1 MDTPYYVKAWALGVP
16 AYLIGVHLWTWI
28 LTASVF
34 LQGAADFRSFYA
46 AGWAIRLGQASE
58 LYDLDF
64 QQRLQDLHV
73 GSVGIMLPFTHPPFE
88 ALLFEPL
95 SLLDYRH
102 AYLLFLLLNIG
113 ALSLTFWLIRPWMR
127 NLSRIYWW
135 LPLALFLAFLPVAA
149 ALLQGQDSLLLL
161 TLLAGAA
168 VALDRNCEGTAG
180 LLVGLGLFRFQ
191 LTLPIALLF
200 LLWRRWRFLAGFTAA
215 GIVLAGLSVWLM
227 GASVLSYPRTLL
239 NLSLRFQSPLN
250 QAKYAAPVPVAMMPN
265 LRGLIVGMT
274 HTSGFWLHALLLVIS
289 SALLWLAARVKT
301 EGRDSLLLA
310 IAVSVPISYHLLIHD
325 LSVLLLPLVVALD
338 KVGESE
344 TSGASQD
351 RLAVRLAVAAF
362 IAPLL
367 ISYAPDHFWAA
378 CIPLLAFAIIQCV
391 SENNKTV
398 HPDVGHVGLSFAQ
411 SNPTPKDD

>member
-1 MDTPYYVKAWALGVP
+1 LRTANPVAGSNSLPSAIETPYYVKAWALGVP
-16 AYLIGVHLWTWI
+16 AYLIGVHFWTWV

-46 AGWAIRLGQASE
+46 AGWAVRLGQASE
-58 LYDLDF
+58 LYNLDA
-64 QQRLQDLHV
+64 QQRLQELHV
-73 GSVGIMLPFTHPPFE
+73 GFKGIALPFTHPPFE
-88 ALLFEPL
+88 ALLFEPFSRL
-95 SLLDYRH
+95 NYRH

-113 ALSLTFWLIRPWMR
+113 LLSLTFWLIRPWMR

-149 ALLQGQDSLLLL
+149 ALLQGQDSLP
-161 TLLAGAA
+161 LLALLAAAA

-200 LLWRRWRFLAGFTAA
+200 LLWRRWRFLGGFTAA
-215 GIVLAGLSVWLM
+215 GMVLAGLSVWLM

-239 NLSLRFQSPLN
+239 NLSVRFQSPLN
-250 QAKYAAPVPVAMMPN
+250 QAKYATPVPVAMMPN
-265 LRGLIVGMT
+265 LRGLIVGIT
-274 HTSGFWLHALLLVIS
+274 HVSGFWLHVLLLVIS
-289 SALLWLAARVKT
+289 GGLLWLAVRVKT
-301 EGRDSLLLA
+301 KGRNSLLLA
-310 IAVSVPISYHLLIHD
+310 IAVSVPLSYHLLIHD
-325 LSVLLLPLVVALD
+325 LSVLLLPLVVALN

-344 TSGASQD
+344 TSDAPLD
-351 RLAVRLAVAAF
+351 RVAVRFAVAAF

-378 CIPLLAFAIIQCV
+378 SIPLVAFAIMECV
-391 SENNKTV
+391 PRSNKLA
-398 HPDVGHVGLSFAQ
+398 PGAG
-411 SNPTPKDD
+411 